1 MLMYEAAGIDVVET
15 QSFLAA
21 DLYAPRSQ
29 AGYVVVKVRLHRVLA
44 VSWYLNRTAGER
56 ITEDYLFRYPLCYG
70 WYLNTYTLSMLRQN
84 MR

>member
-29 AGYVVVKVRLHRVLA
+29 AGYVVA
-44 VSWYLNRTAGER
+44 SPTAQGVSSELV
-56 ITEDYLFRYPLCYG
+56 P
-70 WYLNTYTLSMLRQN
+70 Q
-84 MR
+84 